1 MLGQLN
7 KLALR
12 LEEVQERLAQN
23 ETYQDPELVAREKA
37 GWETY
42 GQ

>member
-1 MLGQLN
+1 MLARMAGAAVPPL
-7 KLALR
+7 
-12 LEEVQERLAQN
+12 
-23 ETYQDPELVAREKA
+23 DPELVAREKA